1 MAAPR
6 IYVQCA
12 FMAVPGPSAS
22 HAEKKVLL
30 VEDDPLVQEWV
41 KAILEP
47 AGYTVSAV
55 DSIQAARQA
64 VAQDFHPIAILDRR
78 LADGDGLALCADLRS
93 PNNPRRV
100 YVLVLSTR
108 DTVLDVGEGLRAGAD
123 AYLSKRTSEAELLAY
138 LDAAV
143 LANEFVARSKG
154 RS

>member
-1 MAAPR
+1 
-6 IYVQCA
+6 
-12 FMAVPGPSAS
+12 MAVSGWSES
-22 HAEKKVLL
+22 HAGKKVLL

-47 AGYTVSAV
+47 AGYAVSAV
-55 DSIQAARQA
+55 DSIQSARQV
-64 VAQDFHPIAILDRR
+64 VAQSFHPIAILDRR

-93 PNNPRRV
+93 AANPKRV
-100 YVLVLSTR
+100 YVMVLSTR
-108 DTVLDVGEGLRAGAD
+108 DTVLDIGEGLRAGAD

-143 LANEFVARSKG
+143 LANEFVTRSKG

>member
-1 MAAPR
+1 
-6 IYVQCA
+6 
-12 FMAVPGPSAS
+12 MAVSGPFESN
-22 HAEKKVLL
+22 AEKKVLL

-47 AGYTVSAV
+47 AGYAVSAV
-55 DSIQAARQA
+55 DSIQAAREV
-64 VAQDFHPIAILDRR
+64 VAQSFHPIAILDRR

-93 PNNPRRV
+93 PANPKRV

-108 DTVLDVGEGLRAGAD
+108 DTALDIGEGLRAGAD
-123 AYLSKRTSEAELLAY
+123 AYLSKKTSEAELLAY

-143 LANEFVARSKG
+143 LANDFAARNKE